1 MLPHVSHRSPL
12 QDGEDFKVGR
22 LREHVKRRDLPKV
35 IARKSRAE
43 HRKISQERLEIARE
57 ISHGLGTSR

>member
-1 MLPHVSHRSPL
+1 MFPHLSHRSPL
-12 QDGEDFKVGR
+12 QDGEDFKVGG

-35 IARKSRAE
+35 IARKSRSE

-57 ISHGLGTSR
+57 IGHGLRAGR